1 MLRKYECR
9 VVPNVGMI
17 PQVVDTV
24 HGCVGVVSIDDAEV
38 PSHVQVQTLP
48 WQSAETV
55 QDVNFGPQ
63 LSESQL
69 RDLREMFVDFQSLL
83 KDQPGR
89 PIDVE
94 DRSVPLMTDVLVRLK
109 PYPLPFSMKEVV
121 EKEVRTC

>member
-48 WQSAETV
+48 SQSVETV
-55 QDVNFGPQ
+55 NVVHSGPQ
-63 LSESQL
+63 LSDSQL
-69 RDLREMFVDFQSLL
+69 CDLREVFVDFQSLL
-83 KDQPGR
+83 TDQPGW

-94 DRSVPLMTDVLVRLK
+94 DHSVLLTTDVPVRLK

-121 EKEVRTC
+121 EKKI